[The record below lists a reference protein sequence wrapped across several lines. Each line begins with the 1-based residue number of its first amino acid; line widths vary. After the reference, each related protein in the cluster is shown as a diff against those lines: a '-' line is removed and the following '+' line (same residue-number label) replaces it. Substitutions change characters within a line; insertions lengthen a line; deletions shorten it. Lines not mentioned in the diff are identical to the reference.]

1 MFTLAIII
9 GIIEIIGDIII
20 FFQFA
25 PLLNGFGN
33 FLLFGV
39 MVINF
44 IISVI
49 PIWKIGENQV
59 KIEELERTINT
70 LIQSTQKSSQS
81 NTPKDSTVST
91 HKEYRPFW
99 NDESNSAKK
108 PVKKATNPTNLSAE
122 WICPNCKKVHKLYVT
137 TCPCGTEQPD
147 TFNF

>member
-1 MFTLAIII
+1 MFTLAIIV

-20 FFQFA
+20 FFQLA
-25 PLLNGFGN
+25 PILNGFGN

-59 KIEELERTINT
+59 KIEKLERTINALT
-70 LIQSTQKSSQS
+70 QSIQKSSQN

-99 NDESNSAKK
+99 NYESHSAKR
-108 PVKKATNPTNLSAE
+108 PAKKSANPAHLSAE
-122 WICPNCKKVHKLYVT
+122 WTCPNCKKVHKLYVT

-147 TFNF
+147 SIQF